1 MAATAK
7 VRICCF
13 GSFPLFLKI
22 RSDILTLFPILVW
35 KSCCVWK
42 HDAIFSGKLP
52 VRLLVLGKHKAHAP
66 LLKVRSTGLLWAV
79 YGARG
84 GRTLTVSPPTD
95 FKSVASADS
104 AIAPACDILPYF
116 EMLSNREALS
126 LFIMYL
132 LRQSLMMNGM

>member
-7 VRICCF
+7 VRICCL

-66 LLKVRSTGLLWAV
+66 LLKRRSTG
-79 YGARG
+79 
-84 GRTLTVSPPTD
+84 
-95 FKSVASADS
+95 
-104 AIAPACDILPYF
+104 
-116 EMLSNREALS
+116 
-126 LFIMYL
+126 
-132 LRQSLMMNGM
+132 SLMGREGVEPSRCHHRRILSPLRLPIPPSPRHAIFYLILKCFPTVRHYPCSSCIYCANL